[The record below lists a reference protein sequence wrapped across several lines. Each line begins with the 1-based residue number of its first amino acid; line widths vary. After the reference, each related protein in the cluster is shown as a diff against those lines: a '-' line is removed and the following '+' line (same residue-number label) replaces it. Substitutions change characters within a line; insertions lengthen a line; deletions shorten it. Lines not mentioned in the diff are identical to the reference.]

1 MMIDWSTIIA
11 SVITAL
17 ATISSVIFGHKVFKN
32 RSKASCDSTCRD
44 PVIKDTLQS
53 RNVYK
58 ALEFILTEL
67 CADRAYVIEFHN
79 GNSYLSGRGQQKFS
93 CTHEIVTEGTSRE
106 CIDMQEYKVSNYHS
120 YISHLIDD
128 GKFFSF
134 NCEELNDHAFSSLL
148 HSKGVKSILN
158 VPIKTLNGNII
169 GILGVDYV
177 KANIELKKIREKFG
191 ENDFELHLLKFVKSQ
206 ARAIGGYLI

>member
-1 MMIDWSTIIA
+1 MIDWSAIIA

-17 ATISSVIFGHKVFKN
+17 ATISSVFLGHQFFKR
-32 RSKASCDSTCRD
+32 RSGSSCSSYDKD

-58 ALEFILTEL
+58 ALEFLLTEL
-67 CADRAYVIEFHN
+67 DADRAYVIEFHN

-106 CIDMQEYKVSNYHS
+106 CIEMQEYKVSNYHS
-120 YISHLIDD
+120 YISHLVDD
-128 GKFFSF
+128 GKFFSY
-134 NCEELNDHAFSSLL
+134 NSDKLDDHAFSSLL

-177 KANIELKKIREKFG
+177 KHVIDLTKIEEKFG
-191 ENDFELHLLKFVKSQ
+191 KEDLDLYLLKFIKAQ

>member
-1 MMIDWSTIIA
+1 MIDWSTIIA
-11 SVITAL
+11 SMITAL
-17 ATISSVIFGHKVFKN
+17 ATLSSVLLGHQFFKK
-32 RSKASCDSTCRD
+32 RSNANCDLECKD

-58 ALEFILTEL
+58 ALEFLLNEL
-67 CADRAYVIEFHN
+67 EADRAYVIEFHN

-106 CIDMQEYKVSNYHS
+106 CIEMQEYKVSNYHS

-134 NCEELNDHAFSSLL
+134 DSDELDDHAFSSLL

-177 KANIELKKIREKFG
+177 KSAINLETIEAKFG
-191 ENDFELHLLKFVKSQ
+191 KEDLDLHLLKFIKSQ
-206 ARAIGGYLI
+206 ARVIGGYLI

>member
-1 MMIDWSTIIA
+1 MIDWSTIIA

-17 ATISSVIFGHKVFKN
+17 ATISSVFLGQQFFKR
-32 RSKASCDSTCRD
+32 RSGSGYGSCDKD

-58 ALEFILTEL
+58 ALEFLLTEL
-67 CADRAYVIEFHN
+67 DADRAYVIEFHN

-106 CIDMQEYKVSNYHS
+106 CIEMQEYKVSNYHS

-128 GKFFSF
+128 GKFFSY
-134 NCEELNDHAFSSLL
+134 NSNELDDHAFSSLL

-169 GILGVDYV
+169 GVLGVDYV
-177 KANIELKKIREKFG
+177 K
-191 ENDFELHLLKFVKSQ
+191 H
-206 ARAIGGYLI
+206 